1 MTFRIFTAIILM
13 MALLVHSP
21 ADAAADKIVLTAA
34 DGQRIV
40 GSFSKGDSGI
50 GVVLLHMYRNS
61 KESWQPLLEKLQG
74 RGITTLAIDMRGH
87 GESRLGPEGED
98 LYKKV
103 VARDPELFNKMHL
116 DAEAA
121 ILYLTAHGTDPDK
134 VGLIGASVGCSVAIH
149 TVSAGT
155 APVGTVVVMTP
166 GKDYLGVSTMKDIE
180 NWPGIPLLILS
191 SREELER
198 GASTIYARLKNS
210 GATLKVF
217 EEDDIHGT
225 NMLGKVN
232 GAEELIADWL
242 EESLHKSGEQTAPHL
257 PLYRLK
263 LRVHLMKSGRS
274 GEDFIPIFNEINE
287 IWQSQAGICF
297 EIEAVYDDTPLA
309 NGINM
314 TFAPDIGFFN
324 GYYDGEEIQMRDTP
338 ILSNAP
344 NPANSPTARTA
355 AHELGHVLGL
365 HHRQESDDNLMRS
378 KTYGWMLNGEEVSIA
393 RKTAAGM
400 NLEDTSR
407 PDCEPP
413 QIIRE

>member
-1 MTFRIFTAIILM
+1 
-13 MALLVHSP
+13 
-21 ADAAADKIVLTAA
+21 
-34 DGQRIV
+34 
-40 GSFSKGDSGI
+40 
-50 GVVLLHMYRNS
+50 
-61 KESWQPLLEKLQG
+61 
-74 RGITTLAIDMRGH
+74 
-87 GESRLGPEGED
+87 
-98 LYKKV
+98 
-103 VARDPELFNKMHL
+103 
-116 DAEAA
+116 
-121 ILYLTAHGTDPDK
+121 
-134 VGLIGASVGCSVAIH
+134 
-149 TVSAGT
+149 
-155 APVGTVVVMTP
+155 VMTP
-166 GKDYLGVSTMKDIE
+166 GKDYLGVPTMKHIE

-198 GASTIYARLKNS
+198 GASAIYARLKNS

-217 EEDDIHGT
+217 EEEDIHGT
-225 NMLGKVN
+225 NMFGEVD
-232 GAEELIADWL
+232 GVEELITNWIDKSL
-242 EESLHKSGEQTAPHL
+242 RKNSESAAPLL

-378 KTYGWMLNGEEVSIA
+378 KTYGWMLNEEEVRIA
-393 RKTAAGM
+393 RKTASGIA
-400 NLEDTSR
+400 LENTSL
-407 PDCEPP
+407 PDCGPP